1 MTSKVLFVF
10 FLLRS
15 LQDFFHTVHGVLKAR
30 ILKWFVIPFSS
41 GPRFVKSL
49 HILSELL
56 NCGVGENSRVPQTA
70 SSNQPILKEINP
82 EYSFGRTDAEA

>member
-1 MTSKVLFVF
+1 MTSKIFVF

-41 GPRFVKSL
+41 GPRFVKSPYFVRTF
-49 HILSELL
+49 ELWCWRKL
-56 NCGVGENSRVPQTA
+56 ESPSDCKFKPA
-70 SSNQPILKEINP
+70 NP
-82 EYSFGRTDAEA
+82 